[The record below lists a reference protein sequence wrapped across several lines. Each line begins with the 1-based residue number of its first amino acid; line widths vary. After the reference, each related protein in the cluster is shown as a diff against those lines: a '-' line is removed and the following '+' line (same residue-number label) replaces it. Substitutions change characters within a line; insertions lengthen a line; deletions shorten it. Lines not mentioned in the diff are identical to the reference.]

1 MKTRNYLVSGSLVS
15 VAAVAYAWSRY
26 PVSRWDM
33 AVLLGLL
40 TLVAVSF
47 SFELPLAG
55 SVSLS
60 FAIDYAAVIFG
71 GPVFGAL
78 VSAMGGISPQDIR
91 EKKPALGMIFNS
103 CQLSLSALVAG
114 AVYLGLGGIPLAQVS
129 LQAGDLWA
137 QSLPALAAAFALHF
151 TNALLVGVYFSLK
164 TGLGVLEV
172 WRQQNYWGYF
182 ASFIFLALLG
192 LTLAYVLRV
201 SGFLGV
207 VLLALPFVLA
217 RQTFLVYLML
227 ADAYAD
233 TVRSLVAA
241 IEAKDMYTRG
251 HSERV
256 AAYASRIARRLGF
269 PEPAVE
275 RMELAALMHDL
286 GKIGIREKVLNKPGA
301 LARDEFVEIRR
312 HPEVGSRLLERVE
325 FLADVSPFVRSHHER
340 LDGSGY
346 PDGLEG
352 VAIPREARIL
362 AVADSFDAMTSTRAY
377 REAMTVEAA
386 LEELYSVADT
396 LLDRACVDAL
406 SQEISGEIRDP
417 GTPSGGRDGSV

>member
-1 MKTRNYLVSGSLVS
+1 
-15 VAAVAYAWSRY
+15 
-26 PVSRWDM
+26 M
-33 AVLLGLL
+33 AILLGVL
-40 TLVAVSF
+40 TLVAVSL

-60 FAIDYAAVIFG
+60 FAIDYAAVVFG

-78 VSAMGGISPQDIR
+78 VSAMGAISPQDVR
-91 EKKPALGMIFNS
+91 EKKPLLTMVFNVG
-103 CQLSLSALVAG
+103 QLALSALAAG
-114 AVYLGLGGIPLAQVS
+114 VVYVILGGVPLAEVS
-129 LQAGDLWA
+129 LRAADLWA
-137 QSLPALAAAFALHF
+137 QSVPAVAAAFTLHF

-164 TGLGVLEV
+164 TGLSIVEV

-182 ASFIFLALLG
+182 ASFVFLALLG

-201 SGFLGV
+201 SGVLGV

-233 TVRSLVAA
+233 TVRSMVAA
-241 IEAKDMYTRG
+241 IEAKDVYTRG

-256 AAYASRIARRLGF
+256 AGYTSRIARRLGYSDSG
-269 PEPAVE
+269 VQ

-286 GKIGIREKVLNKPGA
+286 GKVGIREGILNKPGS
-301 LARDEFVEIRR
+301 LVHDEYAEIQR
-312 HPEVGSRLLERVE
+312 HPEVGSQLLERVE
-325 FLADVSPFVRSHHER
+325 YLSDVGPFVRSHHER

-346 PDGLEG
+346 PDGLRGSE
-352 VAIPREARIL
+352 IPTEARLL

-377 REAMTVEAA
+377 RAAMTFEEAMT
-386 LEELYSVADT
+386 ELYSVADT
-396 LLDRACVDAL
+396 LLDRKVIDAL
-406 SQEISGEIRDP
+406 NEEILARPDDLP
-417 GTPSGGRDGSV
+417 VRLGGSDDIG